1 MANDLLKY
9 FRVEVRELLDQLARG
24 ALDLERPEAVAAV
37 MPHMLRLA
45 HTMKGAA
52 RVVKQREI
60 ADLAHALED
69 ALGPFRAAEGP
80 VPRATVD
87 AVLHLLDSMRARAAA
102 LSEPDSAAGA
112 GAARAGVEA
121 AERPA
126 SGPVGVVEPEA
137 TGGNP
142 PRLPPRPAPAAP
154 WTEEPLRTLQ
164 ADVEEID
171 GLLEGIA
178 EAHGQLALVRNDLGS
193 VARMSRLAELLAD
206 QLAAPRAQ
214 ATPSPLGAAKTL
226 SLAEELRGLLAAFER
241 TLSRGVA
248 QVDRE
253 LLELRQIGE
262 RLRLLPAGSMLDRIE
277 RAVRDAGLQLGRDVR
292 FEGRGRDV
300 RLDADVLR
308 VVQSALVQAARNAVA
323 HGVEPETDR
332 RAGGKPPH
340 GTVSVEIE
348 RRGSRVVFRCRDDGR
363 GIDVEAVRTAAA
375 ARGIA
380 VPAAAALDAAAL
392 GRLLLTSGI
401 STSTAVTTVAGR
413 GIGLDLIREAA
424 SRLRGE
430 IRLHTEAGR
439 GTSLE
444 IEVPV
449 SLASIEALVV
459 EVADRTA
466 AIPLDAVRRTVR
478 LAATDIA
485 RTADGEAIAFEGQLV
500 PFVPLARPLGVQTPN
515 GGAARP
521 WSAVVIERGGARAA
535 LGADRLVATGTVIV
549 RPLPPDAPADP
560 VVAGASIDA
569 EGKPQ
574 VVLSAEAL
582 LEVVARLSAPPVK
595 AVAAP
600 RPILVIDDSLTTR
613 MLEQSI
619 LELAGYEV
627 EVASSG
633 EEGLEKARLRS
644 YALFLVDVEMPGI
657 DGFAFVAQT
666 RADPA
671 LQKVPAVLVTSR
683 DAPEDRRRGLEAG
696 ASAYIVK
703 SEFDQNELLDRIRRL
718 VA

>member
-1 MANDLLKY
+1 MAEDAFKY
-9 FRVEVRELLDQLARG
+9 FRVEARELLDQLARG

-69 ALGPFRAAEGP
+69 ALGPFRAADAP

-87 AVLHLLDSMRARAAA
+87 VVLKLLDSMGTCAAA
-102 LSEPDSAAGA
+102 LSAPEAAAGA
-112 GAARAGVEA
+112 GVAGA
-121 AERPA
+121 GKTA
-126 SGPVGVVEPEA
+126 
-137 TGGNP
+137 
-142 PRLPPRPAPAAP
+142 PRPVNAGEPGATASSPPPSPARSTPTAPAPGA

-164 ADVEEID
+164 ADVEEVD
-171 GLLEGIA
+171 GLLDGIA

-214 ATPSPLGAAKTL
+214 AAPSPVGSAKML
-226 SLAEELRGLLAAFER
+226 SLAEELRGLLTAFER

-277 RAVRDAGLQLGRDVR
+277 RAVRDAALQVGRDVR

-300 RLDADVLR
+300 RLDADVLH
-308 VVQSALVQAARNAVA
+308 VVQGALVQAARNAVA
-323 HGVEPETDR
+323 HGVEPEADR
-332 RAGGKPPH
+332 RAAGKPSY
-340 GTVSVEIE
+340 GTVTVEIE

-363 GIDVEAVRTAAA
+363 GIDVPAVRAAA
-375 ARGIA
+375 AAHGIA
-380 VPAAAALDAAAL
+380 VPEAAALDAAAL

-401 STSTAVTTVAGR
+401 STATAVTTVAGR

-424 SRLRGE
+424 ARLRGE
-430 IRLHTEAGR
+430 IRLHTEGGR
-439 GTSLE
+439 GVSLE

-466 AIPLDAVRRTVR
+466 AIPLDAVRRTIR
-478 LAATDIA
+478 LTAADIA

-500 PFVPLARPLGVQTPN
+500 PFVPLARSLRIQAPTSD
-515 GGAARP
+515 AARP
-521 WSAVVIERGGARAA
+521 WSAVIIERGGARAA
-535 LGADRLVATGTVIV
+535 LGADRLVATETVML

-582 LEVVARLSAPPVK
+582 LDVVARLSAPP
-595 AVAAP
+595 AQAPPAP

-627 EVASSG
+627 EVASSA
-633 EEGLEKARLRS
+633 EEGLEKARLRP

-657 DGFAFVAQT
+657 DGFTFVAQT

>member
-1 MANDLLKY
+1 MADDLFKY
-9 FRVEVRELLDQLARG
+9 FRVEAREILDQLARG
-24 ALDLERPEAVAAV
+24 ALDLERSDAVAAV

-69 ALGPFRAAEGP
+69 TLGPFRAADAP
-80 VPRATVD
+80 VPRPTVD
-87 AVLHLLDSMRARAAA
+87 VVLQLLDSMRARAAA
-102 LSEPDSAAGA
+102 LGEPGSAAAGGGKTAPSPGGA
-112 GAARAGVEA
+112 RV
-121 AERPA
+121 
-126 SGPVGVVEPEA
+126 PEA
-137 TGGNP
+137 TAGSS
-142 PRLPPRPAPAAP
+142 LPSPASSAP
-154 WTEEPLRTLQ
+154 TAPTAGAWTEEPVRTLQ
-164 ADVEEID
+164 ADVDEID

-178 EAHGQLALVRNDLGS
+178 EAHGQLALVRNDLGM
-193 VARMSRLAELLAD
+193 VTRMNRLAELLAD
-206 QLAAPRAQ
+206 HLAAPRASAQ
-214 ATPSPLGAAKTL
+214 SAPSPLAAAKML
-226 SLAEELRGLLAAFER
+226 SLAEELRGMLASFER

-253 LLELRQIGE
+253 LVDLRQIGE
-262 RLRLLPAGSMLDRIE
+262 RLRLLPAGSMLDRVE
-277 RAVRDAGLQLGRDVR
+277 RAVRDAALQLGRDVR

-323 HGVEPETDR
+323 HGVEPEHDR
-332 RAGGKPPH
+332 RAADKPPH
-340 GTVSVEIE
+340 GTVTVEIE

-380 VPAAAALDAAAL
+380 VPAAVALDAAAL
-392 GRLLLTSGI
+392 GRLLLTAGI

-413 GIGLDLIREAA
+413 GIGLDVIREAA

-430 IRLHTEAGR
+430 IRLHTQAGR

-444 IEVPV
+444 IDLPV
-449 SLASIEALVV
+449 SLSSIEALVV
-459 EVADRTA
+459 AVADRTA
-466 AIPLDAVRRTVR
+466 AIPLDAVRRTIR
-478 LAATDIA
+478 LTAADIA

-500 PFVPLARPLGVQTPN
+500 PFVPLARPLRVQAPT
-515 GGAARP
+515 GGAARS
-521 WSAVVIERGGARAA
+521 WSAVVIERGGVRAA
-535 LGADRLVATGTVIV
+535 FGADRLVATETVIV

-595 AVAAP
+595 AASAP

-627 EVASSG
+627 EVASSA
-633 EEGLEKARLRS
+633 EEGLEKARLRP

-657 DGFAFVAQT
+657 DGFTFVAQT

-683 DAPEDRRRGLEAG
+683 DAPEDRRRGLDAG